1 MEPLYRIEEQSTT
14 GWSDWDETKPS
25 MSKNQCQALYK
36 TLIDDGINPDDLRI
50 KRVT

>member
-25 MSKNQCQALYK
+25 MSKDQCQALYK
-36 TLIDDGINPDDLRI
+36 RLINDGINPDDL
-50 KRVT
+50 KVVRVS